1 MLKFHLLI
9 KKKKKKLPLSRLRT
23 CYTIYKTFH
32 RVKIVQS
39 FFTKRSTYSYT
50 RMYNFNYMKILH
62 LVKRVIEI

>member
-32 RVKIVQS
+32 RVKIVPS
-39 FFTKRSTYSYT
+39 SFTKRYSYT
-50 RMYNFNYMKILH
+50 RVYNFNYMKILH